1 MRMPRPLPPESS
13 APGDGLHA
21 PRVVDR
27 LAEMTAFRDRERL
40 DTTLVQ
46 SFMELLRPL
55 QVIVWRTVGSED
67 DLRWLSRARL
77 ARGEAVP
84 SGDPPW
90 AEFEALP
97 RLHDDAAL
105 AGALIE
111 GRPAF
116 LPGNPHRSL
125 FPLATEMEIVGVM
138 ELRTEA
144 PIDGAQRQIVASML
158 RVFRNFEALL
168 DDSERDTLT
177 GLLNR
182 KTFDASFLKI
192 AAGSAGQPAG
202 DERRR
207 ADAEEAVEYWLGVI
221 DIDHFKKVND
231 NHGHLIGDEVLLLLA
246 RLMRSTFRHEDRLYR
261 FGGEEFV
268 VLMRCPGAQ
277 RAALAFERLRLAA
290 ERHAFPQVGHITVS
304 IGFTRLVPPE
314 TPAGAFERAD
324 RAVYFAKAHGRN
336 QVRDFGL
343 LVEQGLLDNGAP
355 KVGDVELF

>member
-1 MRMPRPLPPESS
+1 MSLPLPPDTS
-13 APGDGLHA
+13 AGHGLHA

-46 SFMELLRPL
+46 SFMDLLQPR
-55 QVIVWRTVGSED
+55 QVMVWRTVGAVD
-67 DLRWLSRARL
+67 DQRWLSRARL
-77 ARGEAVP
+77 ARGERVP
-84 SGDPPW
+84 TGDPPW
-90 AEFEALP
+90 TEFDALP
-97 RLHDDAAL
+97 RLGDDAGL
-105 AGALIE
+105 AAALIE
-111 GRPAF
+111 GRPVYLA
-116 LPGNPHRSL
+116 GSPHRSL
-125 FPLATEMEIVGVM
+125 FPLATELDIVGVM
-138 ELRTEA
+138 ELLTEA
-144 PIDGAQRQIVASML
+144 PLDAAQRQVVASML

-192 AAGSAGQPAG
+192 AAGPAVPPADG
-202 DERRR
+202 ERRG
-207 ADAEEAVEYWLGVI
+207 ALGAEAVDHWIGVI

-268 VLMRCPGAQ
+268 VLMRCPGAD

-304 IGFTRLVPPE
+304 IGFTKLVPPE

-324 RAVYFAKAHGRN
+324 RAVYYAKAHGRN

-343 LVEQGLLDNGAP
+343 LVEQGLLDVGGP

>member
-1 MRMPRPLPPESS
+1 MSPPLPLLPD
-13 APGDGLHA
+13 AAAGVGLHA

-27 LAEMTAFRDRERL
+27 LAEMTAFRDRERI

-46 SFMELLRPL
+46 SFMDLLQPL
-55 QVIVWRTVGSED
+55 QVVVWRTVGGED
-67 DLRWLSRARL
+67 DQRWLSRARQ
-77 ARGEAVP
+77 ARGESVP

-90 AEFEALP
+90 TEFDALP
-97 RLHDDAAL
+97 RLGDDAAL
-105 AGALIE
+105 TGALIE

-116 LPGNPHRSL
+116 LPGVPHRSL
-125 FPLATEMEIVGVM
+125 FPLATELEIVGVM
-138 ELRTEA
+138 ELLTDA
-144 PIDGAQRQIVASML
+144 PLDAAQCQIVASML

-192 AAGSAGQPAG
+192 AAGPAAPSTDG
-202 DERRR
+202 DRRGG
-207 ADAEEAVEYWLGVI
+207 EGTEAMDYWLGVL

-268 VLMRCPGAQ
+268 VLMRCPGAE
-277 RAALAFERLRLAA
+277 RAVLAFERLRVAV
-290 ERHAFPQVGHITVS
+290 ERHVFPQVGHITVS
-304 IGFTRLVPPE
+304 IGFTKLAPPE

-324 RAVYFAKAHGRN
+324 RAVYYAKENDRN

-343 LVEQGLLDNGAP
+343 LVAQGLLDDGVP

>member
-1 MRMPRPLPPESS
+1 MPLPPPLPPESAGS
-13 APGDGLHA
+13 AGLHA

-40 DTTLVQ
+40 DTTLVH
-46 SFMELLRPL
+46 SFMDLLQPL
-55 QVIVWRTVGSED
+55 RVVVWRTVGSED
-67 DLRWLSRARL
+67 DQRWLTRARL
-77 ARGEAVP
+77 SRGEAVC

-90 AEFEALP
+90 TEFEALP
-97 RLHDDAAL
+97 RLADDAAL
-105 AGALIE
+105 AAALIE

-116 LPGNPHRSL
+116 LGGVPHRSL
-125 FPLATEMEIVGVM
+125 FPLATELEIVGVM
-138 ELRTEA
+138 ELLSDA
-144 PIDGAQRQIVASML
+144 PLDAAQRQIVASML

-192 AAGSAGQPAG
+192 AAGAAVPAG
-202 DERRR
+202 DGERRE
-207 ADAEEAVEYWLGVI
+207 ADGPETADHWLGVI

-246 RLMRSTFRHEDRLYR
+246 RLMRNTFRHEDRLYR

-268 VLMRCPGAQ
+268 VLMRCPGAE

-290 ERHAFPQVGHITVS
+290 ERHVFPQVGHISVS
-304 IGFTRLVPPE
+304 IGFTKLVPPE
-314 TPAGAFERAD
+314 TPSGAFERAD
-324 RAVYFAKAHGRN
+324 RAVYYAKAHGRN

-343 LVEQGLLDNGAP
+343 LVAQGELEGAAP